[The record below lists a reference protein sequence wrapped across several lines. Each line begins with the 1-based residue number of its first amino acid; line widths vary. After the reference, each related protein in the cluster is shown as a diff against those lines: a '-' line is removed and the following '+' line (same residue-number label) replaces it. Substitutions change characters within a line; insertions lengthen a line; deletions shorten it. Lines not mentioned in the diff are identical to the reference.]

1 MTVLYNSRIFEGRGG
16 YVRQPPLPKMLLLY
30 TLGNSTVN
38 RKFTDFKIFEV
49 QKKRTPR
56 RVPNLEGVGLGLG
69 PRSFLGP
76 RASPVPSPCGGRLR
90 ALKRTARAGRGSPG
104 RVPSRLRARPR
115 PILVSALASFSRGL
129 ACARP
134 SPPSSP
140 APRAAPW
147 APGCRAPRA
156 VPWPP
161 CGGAWALSRGS
172 RLPGLSGLGPLGCGP
187 FRAPRGP
194 RALFWGGGLAAGG
207 SACGPGF
214 GLGGFRW
221 LCVPGLRSVP
231 PPRPLPRRLR
241 RVPGCVGRGRGF
253 WRSRAALPRWAGS
266 VHRPPHSIVTKGGR

>member
-1 MTVLYNSRIFEGRGG
+1 MVAAVQSVILLSQGCLYYTPEGIFLSTAS
-16 YVRQPPLPKMLLLY
+16 LPISKSLKSGKTGLAPI
-30 TLGNSTVN
+30 S
-38 RKFTDFKIFEV
+38 
-49 QKKRTPR
+49 QPR
-56 RVPNLEGVGLGLG
+56 RGRARLGA
-69 PRSFLGP
+69 RSFLGP

-90 ALKRTARAGRGSPG
+90 AFKRTARAGRGSPG